1 MRLIDADDAL
11 QRMDE
16 LLRSPYANDK
26 FMTPQYIAVRDAIH
40 LVKDLCIGKSPTVDA
55 VPVVHCRE
63 CCFGQKPIS
72 VDMQEGYMYCKLQC
86 KYKDIDAFCSEGE
99 PREAQDDG

>member
-1 MRLIDADDAL
+1 MRLIDADKI
-11 QRMDE
+11 
-16 LLRSPYANDK
+16 PYVQNEDGVLEDFAYRYDVN
-26 FMTPQYIAVRDAIH
+26 T
-40 LVKDLCIGKSPTVDA
+40 LPTVEA
-55 VPVVHCRE
+55 MPVVRCGE

-99 PREAQDDG
+99 PREARDGG